1 MGVLSKP
8 FNMSTLIDDLIFR
21 FVRGLVSKLGAS
33 IEKTLTI
40 DDTNVDQSDREVSP
54 KLIVGNKK
62 YGRRSVP
69 QSIINSDSSES
80 DSEDEEHTERFSR
93 RMQKTQSVIRSCSQS
108 DIARRRGVNIG
119 PSKLKRCASL
129 PAQKNLRTRF
139 QQQTV
144 VEPSQKTSSA
154 ESLDTA
160 STKKLETIPV
170 NSVVEMW
177 ERVGI
182 PEPKQLLIAL
192 GFDVEDDCEVNIK
205 KLSRMLDDSIQSPEI
220 DYTENVLL
228 KAALA
233 LRRGQVSCLFHTV
246 RHLEAENKKLYS
258 DKSEANRRAALLA
271 QEVDERHA
279 HLESTAKEEIKCLE
293 QRHAEA
299 IKEIRAQF
307 TNDREITR
315 LESQIK
321 SYQLE
326 LSKLKDEIVQLTAD
340 NTNLEN
346 EQVNFQKQITDLLE
360 TNIKLNTEIVDRE
373 TMPVSTGNETEEVLE
388 LFSKIGVLQTD
399 NANLRD
405 KNDELMSEIDTLTVD
420 LQRFK
425 MKASKATST
434 MEEIEDVLAGSA
446 VKRRGDSPSKTQ
458 IPEESPRTG
467 KLRRCNSETEL
478 EGECVALE
486 LQNPIL
492 SPKSKVVQLE
502 SRCKELETSLDQL
515 SKAYE
520 DCEDYWQDKLS
531 QERKMFEKER
541 QIYDEEQQDN
551 DRKFTELM
559 EKVREYEDQ
568 FSKDSRLS
576 TIEEKDG
583 LEQQYTDLEKEFEDY
598 KEKSMIEFEDKSKEI
613 EELRTEIDNLRMEI
627 NENKELFD
635 DLAKSN
641 TQHILNSNNS
651 PASSP
656 ISYLMQ
662 QSTIQSPMKCRMEDP
677 RQTRSLNLS
686 TSETA
691 YYSTTNEEPQQ
702 IPAPIQKPKSNSTT
716 APASSKDEDAS
727 STSSIA
733 SQHSCF
739 ETHSV
744 ASTHSVHKSLPGGTS
759 NSIGIKEELKRLK
772 FFEVQLKEH
781 IKDLTIKRDSL
792 VMELQQLQEAKPVL
806 EKAYARAAHPSL
818 IQRVNQLELRN
829 RHLQNVIKQQQHYTE
844 NLLQQTWQQYTV
856 EKNEIHSRLEAQ
868 AILITEQAQRL
879 ANSDLLVKDLYVE
892 NSNLTAQI
900 QMMEQQ
906 RSRAN
911 YLQMQQHQHHQGL
924 TGLPGMP

>member
-1 MGVLSKP
+1 MGYGSEIGTHYFTKENLAVVFQKVGIAEKIAGKVAEEVFEKTPANAINLKQFIALIHGPNSDIE
-8 FNMSTLIDDLIFR
+8 FDFDLTNDLCYENDGNTNSLSTL
-21 FVRGLVSKLGAS
+21 
-33 IEKTLTI
+33 
-40 DDTNVDQSDREVSP
+40 VDESERDFLF
-54 KLIVGNKK
+54 KDNL
-62 YGRRSVP
+62 
-69 QSIINSDSSES
+69 SS
-80 DSEDEEHTERFSR
+80 
-93 RMQKTQSVIRSCSQS
+93 
-108 DIARRRGVNIG
+108 
-119 PSKLKRCASL
+119 
-129 PAQKNLRTRF
+129 
-139 QQQTV
+139 
-144 VEPSQKTSSA
+144 
-154 ESLDTA
+154 
-160 STKKLETIPV
+160 KKLETIPV

-182 PEPKQLLIAL
+182 PEPKQLLTAL
-192 GFDVEDDCEVNIK
+192 GFDIEEDCEINIK
-205 KLSRMLDDSIQSPEI
+205 KISRMLDDSIQSHEI
-220 DYTENVLL
+220 DYSETVLL

-233 LRRGQVSCLFHTV
+233 LPAV
-246 RHLEAENKKLYS
+246 KYKS
-258 DKSEANRRAALLA
+258 DANRRAALLA

-279 HLESTAKEEIKCLE
+279 HLESTSKEQIKCLE

-299 IKEIRAQF
+299 IKEIKAQF
-307 TNDREITR
+307 TNDKEITR

-321 SYQLE
+321 SYQDE
-326 LSKLKDEIVQLTAD
+326 LSKLKDEITQLTAD

-360 TNIKLNTEIVDRE
+360 ANIKLNNEIVDRE
-373 TMPVSTGNETEEVLE
+373 TIPISGTPSGTETEEVLE
-388 LFSKIGVLQTD
+388 LFNKISVLQSE

-405 KNDELMSEIDTLTVD
+405 KNDELMSEVESLTVD

-425 MKASKATST
+425 IKASKVVS
-434 MEEIEDVLAGSA
+434 EDEIDQSGGA

-478 EGECVALE
+478 EGECVAVE
-486 LQNPIL
+486 LQNPLL
-492 SPKSKVVQLE
+492 SPNSKVSQLE

-559 EKVREYEDQ
+559 EKVQ
-568 FSKDSRLS
+568 
-576 TIEEKDG
+576 EKDG
-583 LEQQYTDLEKEFEDY
+583 LEQQYTDLEKEFEEF
-598 KEKSMIEFEDKSKEI
+598 KEKSMVEFEEKCKEI
-613 EELRTEIDNLRMEI
+613 EELRTEIDGLRLEI

-635 DLAKSN
+635 DIAKSS
-641 TQHILNSNNS
+641 TQHILNTSNS

-662 QSTIQSPMKCRMEDP
+662 QSTIQSPMKNRMDLEDP
-677 RQTRSLNLS
+677 RQSRSLFNNGTGIFQRRRRQFNVILM
-686 TSETA
+686 
-691 YYSTTNEEPQQ
+691 
-702 IPAPIQKPKSNSTT
+702 
-716 APASSKDEDAS
+716 
-727 STSSIA
+727 A

-759 NSIGIKEELKRLK
+759 NSNGIKEELKRLK

-781 IKDLTIKRDSL
+781 IQDLTIKRDSL

-844 NLLQQTWQQYTV
+844 NLLNQTWQQYTA
-856 EKNEIHSRLEAQ
+856 EKNEAHSRLEAQ
-868 AILITEQAQRL
+868 AILIKSKLNVLQT
-879 ANSDLLVKDLYVE
+879 
-892 NSNLTAQI
+892 LT
-900 QMMEQQ
+900 
-906 RSRAN
+906 
-911 YLQMQQHQHHQGL
+911 Y
-924 TGLPGMP
+924 